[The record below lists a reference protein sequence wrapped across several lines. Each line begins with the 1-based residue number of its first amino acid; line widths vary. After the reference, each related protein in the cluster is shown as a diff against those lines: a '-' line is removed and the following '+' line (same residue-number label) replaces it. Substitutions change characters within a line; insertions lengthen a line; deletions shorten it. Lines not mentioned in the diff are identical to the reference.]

1 MLTADLPDAKFS
13 SDTPSLDAF
22 TLKTGNFTMR
32 TLPVEVGE
40 LSETMALASRR
51 RLHNS
56 DDGSE
61 LMFETVNTIPFGAEP
76 EVRRKIKI
84 SDGLICT
91 TMDIVMRASCQLTT
105 LSAGGLAIS
114 GDIREFGLVLPPK
127 KGCVPFA
134 PDMRDFEEIS
144 QDGGII
150 FDEAFPP
157 LGIVLKSDRE
167 RFDWVVGDDFWR
179 WTNAE
184 RIGGGNAR
192 FVISRQAKTLRM
204 QWKLFEKLPARK
216 DDAEDVPIPGRN
228 WRLTWAVS
236 WKSLA
241 RTRKKKAA
249 DVFDLAAFDWPESAR
264 AAASMKKNA
273 AKDRG
278 CACASAT
285 LNVLKKWIRSRLDQL
300 PDGAVLEL
308 RNVQPVYCVN
318 AGHVDRAKYQ
328 SLPHWDMMSL
338 IEFRRWANRTLA
350 ARSASL
356 RLQTPEKSPWRSF
369 MILD

>member
-13 SDTPSLDAF
+13 SDTPSPDAL

-40 LSETMALASRR
+40 LSETMSLASRR

-105 LSAGGLAIS
+105 LSAGGLVIS

-127 KGCVPFA
+127 NGCVPSA
-134 PDMRDFEEIS
+134 PEMRPFDEIP

-157 LGIVLKSDRE
+157 LGIVLKSDKE
-167 RFDWVVGDDFWR
+167 RFDWIVGDDFWR
-179 WTNAE
+179 WTNAG
-184 RIGGGNAR
+184 RIGGGKAR
-192 FVISRQAKTLRM
+192 FLISRRDNSVRM
-204 QWKLFEKLPARK
+204 QWQLFDKLPARN
-216 DDAEDVPIPGRN
+216 DDGEDVPIPGRN

-236 WKSLA
+236 WKKPA

-249 DVFDLAAFDWPESAR
+249 EGFDLAAFDWPDSSR
-264 AAASMKKNA
+264 AVASVKKNA
-273 AKDRG
+273 VRERG
-278 CACASAT
+278 CCCASAT
-285 LNVLKKWIRSRLDQL
+285 LNVLKKWLRSQL
-300 PDGAVLEL
+300 NQIPDGAVLEVQ
-308 RNVQPVYCVN
+308 NVQPVYCVN

-350 ARSASL
+350 PKNASL
-356 RLQTPEKSPWRSF
+356 RLLAPAKSPWRSF